1 MKAIIRNT
9 YNRTSALHSIAAAM
23 VWALLSAGCSSS
35 VDTPDNPDTPG
46 DREYSISFGTS
57 GGAEEVTRAGT
68 SVGLE
73 TLGIKQI
80 LVYGY
85 KTLNGNIQ
93 NVMPGYTLNY
103 IENSANTT
111 TSNTSDWEYV
121 GQGTDYMGK
130 EQEIKYWD
138 GNSTDYRF
146 FAVLPTYK
154 DNLRYDGAA
163 VNASTEMSTTGN
175 FSMTFTG
182 LEYMTHTSD
191 GKYYDRKGEEVEE
204 KNIPM
209 YGTLWQGDP
218 ATYYKTPVSLSFV
231 KPYASVRLVFIRP
244 EGTSTTVLGK
254 DGVTESYI
262 TFGPKDGS
270 TLTGNGEVNVNWAMN
285 GSRETATA
293 TAGTVTLP
301 TMTLNPLKLENQ
313 ETRYQA
319 WPEYLMIP
327 TSTTGDFLCTVK
339 IYTVNSEGT
348 DVFDKRT
355 AVIPAAYMQWKPGYQ
370 YTYVFKITQN
380 NSLEFSHAVE
390 VYTKWQAGYTDKT
403 KW

>member
-1 MKAIIRNT
+1 MRN
-9 YNRTSALHSIAAAM
+9 IAAAITL
-23 VWALLSAGCSSS
+23 ALVSAGCSTSED
-35 VDTPDNPDTPG
+35 VPDNHDNHG
-46 DREYSISFGTS
+46 DKKYSISFNTS
-57 GGAEEVTRAGT
+57 DGAEEVTRTGT

-73 TLGIKQI
+73 TLGIEQI

-85 KTLNGNIQ
+85 KTLNSEIQ

-103 IENSANTT
+103 IANSANTT
-111 TSNTSDWEYV
+111 TSNSSNWEYV
-121 GQGTDYMGK
+121 GQGTDYMGQA
-130 EQEIKYWD
+130 QEIKYWD

-146 FAVLPTYK
+146 FAVLPSYK
-154 DNLRYDGAA
+154 ANLRYGGAT
-163 VNASTEMSTTGN
+163 VDASTVMSTTGS
-175 FSMTFTG
+175 FSMTFDN

-191 GKYYDRKGEEVEE
+191 GKYYDRSGAEVAE

-218 ATYYKTPVSLSFV
+218 ADYYKKPVSLSFV
-231 KPYASVRLVFIRP
+231 KPYALVRLVFERP
-244 EGTSTTVLGK
+244 EGTSTTTLGK
-254 DGVTESYI
+254 EGSTTSYI

-270 TLTGNGEVNVNWAMN
+270 TLTGDGEVNVNWSMSGN
-285 GSRETATA
+285 RETATA

-327 TSTTGDFLCTVK
+327 TSNTGDFLCTAY
-339 IYTVNSEGT
+339 IYSVNSEGT

-390 VYTKWQAGYTDKT
+390 VYTKWQAGYTDRT
-403 KW
+403 QW